1 MQDRTIRIHL
11 IKHTETG
18 LLAAVSDDLHGLVV
32 HAHSPEEI
40 EKLLPDAI
48 RDILVAQ
55 GFEVLS
61 VTAEPDE
68 RLSSAG
74 FGPPA
79 YIANASLAA
88 AVR

>member
-1 MQDRTIRIHL
+1 MEERVIRVHL
-11 IKHTETG
+11 VEHRKTG
-18 LLAAVSDDLHGLVV
+18 LLAAVSDDLRGLVV
-32 HAHSPEEI
+32 HGRTPQEI

-55 GFEVLS
+55 GFEVIS

-68 RLSSAG
+68 RLNSAG

-79 YIANASLAA
+79 FIANASLAA